1 LTQIKD
7 LPTKKIKAMDLAT
20 KSIQRL
26 LMSEGY
32 QGVAYTIID
41 TIIEHLEDEHMKM
54 ESLFEDET
62 YEATKEDQK
71 KYNDLTD
78 VLEILEEHRDIM
90 SVIMKMADE
99 REKEIIKEKKNEEN
113 ENLKLEMD

>member
-1 LTQIKD
+1 
-7 LPTKKIKAMDLAT
+7 MDLAT
-20 KSIQRL
+20 KLIQRL
-26 LMSEGY
+26 LRSEGY

-54 ESLFEDET
+54 ESLFEDEN
-62 YEATKEDQK
+62 YEATKEDHK

-78 VLEILEEHRDIM
+78 VLAILEEHRDTM
-90 SVIMKMADE
+90 AVIMRMADE
-99 REKEIIKEKKNEEN
+99 REKEIIKENKEN